1 MFDVIKKWVIKKM
14 IIKAIKDTVSV
25 SQSKRERY
33 VGKSLTTMKHIH
45 NLKNVSLDVPLPQD
59 EYRFVAYF
67 DIDTKKYCIAVMDK
81 IIFDGDT
88 NCTQFDKLLG
98 IQTIL
103 KDYYDAEHVIKAFTK
118 YLLDD
123 GIEDYINKYWNE
135 IYTEIKGHVFGI
147 KVTDG
152 KEEITIKNPNVR

>member
-1 MFDVIKKWVIKKM
+1 MFDVIKKWFVKKM
-14 IIKAIKDTVSV
+14 IIKAIKDTVDV

-33 VGKSLTTMKHIH
+33 VGKSLNTMKHIH
-45 NLKNVSLDVPLPQD
+45 NLKNVSWDVPLPQD
-59 EYRFVAYF
+59 EYKFVAY
-67 DIDTKKYCIAVMDK
+67 INNDTKRYCIAVNDK
-81 IIFDGDT
+81 IVFDGDT
-88 NCTQFDKLLG
+88 NQTQSDKLLG

-123 GIEDYINKYWNE
+123 GIDDYINKYWEE

-147 KVTDG
+147 KLTDG
-152 KEEITIKNPNVR
+152 QEEVIIKNPNVR